1 MSPSTHYHWATRG
14 DTNAFFGLSLDNLA
28 DLTLAVSLL
37 VTVFNYPLEFA
48 LSHFVPGTAL
58 GVIVGDLLF
67 TWMAIRLAKQ
77 TNRSD
82 ITAMPLGL
90 DTPSTF
96 GMVFFVIGP
105 AYLEAT
111 GNGLSETDAARQAW
125 HIGMCCIVASGIFK
139 LCCAPVASK
148 VRQLIPRAALLGSL
162 AAIALALIS
171 FLPFVEL
178 FSRPVIGLVS
188 LGIVLASL
196 TAQVPLPWRIPGA
209 LAALVVGGSIAAIG
223 QLLGWLPSSGPHASF
238 DPLSALWPT
247 GWLNVFQFTWIT
259 AWPLTFKY
267 LPIVIPFALG
277 TVIGGIDCT
286 ESAAAAGD
294 EYDTRGVI
302 AIEGLATLVAGICG
316 GVIQSTPYIG
326 HPAYKA
332 MGGRAAYT
340 LATAIFIGLAGLTGS
355 FALLYELIPAPAIL
369 PILIFIGLEIS
380 AQSFEATPKRHYP
393 AVAIACVPALAAL
406 VVIQTNKLVAAG
418 AAPEGQLA
426 IELYSLRILASGF
439 IITSLLWAGM
449 TAALIDRKMIQ
460 AAAWCASAATLTLFG
475 IIHSPF
481 ADGRMFFPWA
491 IGALPTESNGRS
503 PFELMTAYLLLMIIF
518 VGWGFWVARQ
528 QNYSSPYAPAIGAP
542 PGAPPNAEVPAAESE
557 GPAPPAN

>member
-1 MSPSTHYHWATRG
+1 MSPPSHYRWATRG
-14 DTNAFFGLSLDNLA
+14 DINAFFGLSLDNLA

-77 TNRSD
+77 TRRSN

-105 AYLEAT
+105 AYLDAT

-178 FSRPVIGLVS
+178 FSQPVIGLVS

-196 TAQVPLPWRIPGA
+196 TAKVPLPWRVPGA
-209 LAALVVGGSIAAIG
+209 LAALIVGGSIAAVG
-223 QLLGWLPSSGPHASF
+223 QSLAWLPSSEPHAGF

-247 GWLNVFQFTWIT
+247 GWLDVFQFTWIT

-340 LATAIFIGLAGLTGS
+340 LATALFIGLAGLTGS

-426 IELYSLRILASGF
+426 SELYSLRLLASGF

-449 TAALIDRKMIQ
+449 TAALIDRKLIQ
-460 AAAWCASAATLTLFG
+460 AAAWCTSAATLTLFG

-481 ADGRMFFPWA
+481 ADGRMFLPWA
-491 IGALPTESNGRS
+491 IGDLPPESNGRS
-503 PFELMTAYLLLMIIF
+503 PFELMTAYLLLTITF
-518 VGWGFWVARQ
+518 VGWGVWLARQ
-528 QNYSSPYAPAIGAP
+528 QNHSSPYAPAIGAP

>member
-1 MSPSTHYHWATRG
+1 MPPSTHYRWATRG

-77 TNRSD
+77 TRRSN

-178 FSRPVIGLVS
+178 FSQPVIGLVS

-196 TAQVPLPWRIPGA
+196 TAKVPLPWRVPGA
-209 LAALVVGGSIAAIG
+209 LAALIVGGSIAAVG
-223 QLLGWLPSSGPHASF
+223 QSLAWLPSSEPHAGF

-247 GWLNVFQFTWIT
+247 GWLDVFQFTWIT

-340 LATAIFIGLAGLTGS
+340 LATALFIGLAGLTGS

-418 AAPEGQLA
+418 AAPEGQLVS
-426 IELYSLRILASGF
+426 ELYSLRLLASGF

-449 TAALIDRKMIQ
+449 TAALIDRKLIQ
-460 AAAWCASAATLTLFG
+460 AAAWCTSAATLTLFG

-481 ADGRMFFPWA
+481 ADGRMFLPWA
-491 IGALPTESNGRS
+491 IGDLPPESNGRS
-503 PFELMTAYLLLMIIF
+503 PFELMTAYLLLTITF
-518 VGWGFWVARQ
+518 VGWGVWLARQ
-528 QNYSSPYAPAIGAP
+528 QNHSSPYAPAIGAP
-542 PGAPPNAEVPAAESE
+542 PGEPPNADVPAAESE
-557 GPAPPAN
+557 GPDLPAN

>member
-1 MSPSTHYHWATRG
+1 MSPSTHYRWATGG

-58 GVIVGDLLF
+58 GVIIGDLLF
-67 TWMAIRLAKQ
+67 TWLAIRLAKQ
-77 TNRSD
+77 TTTNRYNCNA
-82 ITAMPLGL
+82 TGL

-111 GNGLSETDAARQAW
+111 GNGLPQTDAARQAW

-139 LCCAPVASK
+139 LFCSCCLKDTKTYSTSRITRKSRCNCV
-148 VRQLIPRAALLGSL
+148 
-162 AAIALALIS
+162 ALIS
-171 FLPFVEL
+171 FLPFIEL
-178 FSRPVIGLVS
+178 FSQPVIGLVS
-188 LGIVLASL
+188 LGIILASL
-196 TAQVPLPWRIPGA
+196 TAKVPIPWRIPGA
-209 LAALVVGGSIAAIG
+209 LAALLTGGSIAAVG
-223 QLLGWLPSSGPHASF
+223 HSLGWLPLSQSHASF

-247 GWLNVFQFTWIT
+247 GWLDVFQFTWIT

-267 LPIVIPFALG
+267 FPIVIPFALG

-302 AIEGLATLVAGICG
+302 AIEGLATLVAGMCG

-406 VVIQTNKLVAAG
+406 VIIQTDKLVASG
-418 AAPEGQLA
+418 ASPEGQLA
-426 IELYSLRILASGF
+426 TELYSLRLLASGF

-460 AAAWCASAATLTLFG
+460 AAAWCTSAATLTLFG

-481 ADGRMFFPWA
+481 ADGRMFFPWSV
-491 IGALPTESNGRS
+491 GNLPPESNGRS
-503 PFELMTAYLLLMIIF
+503 PFELMTAYLLLTITF
-518 VGWGFWVARQ
+518 AGWGVWYKRQ
-528 QNYSSPYAPAIGAP
+528 QNHSSPYAPAIGAP
-542 PGAPPNAEVPAAESE
+542 PGEPPNADVPAAESE
-557 GPAPPAN
+557 GPALPAN

>member
-1 MSPSTHYHWATRG
+1 MPPPFRYRWATRG
-14 DTNAFFGLSLDNLA
+14 DLNAFFGLSLDNLA

-37 VTVFNYPLEFA
+37 VAVFNYPLEFA

-58 GVIVGDLLF
+58 GVIVGDVLF
-67 TWMAIRLAKQ
+67 TAMAFRLAKQ
-77 TNRSD
+77 TRGNNV
-82 ITAMPLGL
+82 TAMPLGL

-111 GNGLSETDAARQAW
+111 GNGLSNSDAARQAW

-139 LCCAPVASK
+139 LCCAPIASK
-148 VRQLIPRAALLGSL
+148 IRRRIPRAALLGSL

-178 FSRPVIGLVS
+178 LSQPIIGLVS
-188 LGIVLASL
+188 LGIILASL
-196 TAQVPLPWRIPGA
+196 TAKIPLPYRIPGA
-209 LAALVVGGSIAAIG
+209 LAALLVGGAIAATG
-223 QLLGWLPSSGPHASF
+223 FSLGWLPSSETHTSF
-238 DPLSALWPT
+238 APLSALWPT
-247 GWLNVFQFTWIT
+247 GWFDVFQFRWVS
-259 AWPLTFKY
+259 AWPLTVKY

-340 LATAIFIGLAGLTGS
+340 LATAVFIGVAGLTGS
-355 FALLYELIPAPAIL
+355 FALLYEIIPAPAIL

-380 AQSFEATPKRHYP
+380 AQSFGATPKHHYP
-393 AVAIACVPALAAL
+393 AVAIACIPALAAL
-406 VVIQTNKLVAAG
+406 VVIQTDKLLAAG
-418 AAPEGQLA
+418 ATPGNQLA
-426 IELYSLRILASGF
+426 SELYSLRILGSGF

-449 TAALIDRKMIQ
+449 TAALIDRTLIKASGWCI
-460 AAAWCASAATLTLFG
+460 AAATFTLFG

-481 ADGRMFFPWA
+481 QDGRMFFPWA
-491 IGALPTESNGRS
+491 IGNLPVESRGRS
-503 PFELMTAYLLLMIIF
+503 PFELAIAYILLALIF
-518 VGWGFWVARQ
+518 FGWGLWYREQ
-528 QNYSSPYAPAIGAP
+528 QNHSSP
-542 PGAPPNAEVPAAESE
+542 
-557 GPAPPAN
+557 

>member
-1 MSPSTHYHWATRG
+1 MPASTSYRWATSG

-37 VTVFNYPLEFA
+37 VTVFNYPLDFA

-58 GVIVGDLLF
+58 GVIIGDLLF
-67 TWMAIRLAKQ
+67 TWLAIRLAKQ
-77 TNRSD
+77 THRTD
-82 ITAMPLGL
+82 VTAMPLGL

-111 GNGLSETDAARQAW
+111 GNGLPQTDAARQAW

-139 LCCAPVASK
+139 LFCAPVASK
-148 VRQLIPRAALLGSL
+148 IRKLIPRAALLGSL

-171 FLPFVEL
+171 FLPFIEL
-178 FSRPVIGLVS
+178 LSQPVIGLVS

-196 TAQVPLPWRIPGA
+196 TAKVPLPWRLPGA
-209 LAALVVGGSIAAIG
+209 LAALLAGGLIAAIS
-223 QLLGWLPSSGPHASF
+223 QSFGWLPSSEPHASF
-238 DPLSALWPT
+238 DPFSALWPT
-247 GWLNVFQFTWIT
+247 GWLDVFQFEWIT
-259 AWPLTFKY
+259 AWPLSFKY

-302 AIEGLATLVAGICG
+302 AIEGLATLVAGMCG

-332 MGGRAAYT
+332 MGGRAGYT
-340 LATAIFIGLAGLTGS
+340 LATAIFIGIAGLTGS

-393 AVAIACVPALAAL
+393 AVAVACIPALAAL
-406 VVIQTNKLVAAG
+406 VIIQTDKLVAAG
-418 AAPEGQLA
+418 ASPEGQLA
-426 IELYSLRILASGF
+426 TELYSLRILASGF

-449 TAALIDRKMIQ
+449 TAALIDQKIIQ
-460 AAAWCASAATLTLFG
+460 AAAWCTSAAILTLFG
-475 IIHSPF
+475 VIHSPF

-491 IGALPTESNGRS
+491 IGDLPTESNGRS
-503 PFELMTAYLLLMIIF
+503 PLELMTAYLLLTITFI
-518 VGWGFWVARQ
+518 GWSFWLRRQ
-528 QNYSSPYAPAIGAP
+528 QNHSSP
-542 PGAPPNAEVPAAESE
+542 
-557 GPAPPAN
+557 